1 MGGILCMHYMIERRI
16 WHMLSLPNTERVTS
30 WTAKWCLIQVLNV
43 AGALITIQPT
53 CQQALFSWNLAGTPQ
68 QIPSWNLDHHIPKLE
83 EFFFSYLWY
92 IPSLL
97 HWPAIGKKKKIHF
110 TDAVGKTSEETSGIL
125 LDSNLIQS
133 DKICK

>member
-1 MGGILCMHYMIERRI
+1 
-16 WHMLSLPNTERVTS
+16 MLSLPNTEWVTS

>member
-1 MGGILCMHYMIERRI
+1 MF
-16 WHMLSLPNTERVTS
+16 SLPNTERVTS

-83 EFFFSYLWY
+83 EFFFFFLSVIHPFIVALTCTW
-92 IPSLL
+92 
-97 HWPAIGKKKKIHF
+97 KKKKIHF

>member
-1 MGGILCMHYMIERRI
+1 
-16 WHMLSLPNTERVTS
+16 MLSLPNTEWVTS

-83 EFFFSYLWY
+83 EFFFP
-92 IPSLL
+92 ICDTSLHCYTDL
-97 HWPAIGKKKKIHF
+97 QLEKKKKIHF